1 MYAVKFSPLIVK
13 MFSVELILKVFRSPQ
28 VFLWLDKNATQMFS
42 NNVKF
47 MDVNKLVGSME
58 TGVVFNQ
65 LSRVVEKADL
75 LRYEVFLSNC
85 SR

>member
-1 MYAVKFSPLIVK
+1 MKFSPLIVK
-13 MFSVELILKVFRSPQ
+13 MFSVELILKVIRSPQ
-28 VFLWLDKNATQMFS
+28 VFLWLDKNATQIFS

-47 MDVNKLVGSME
+47 MNVNELVGSME
-58 TGVVFNQ
+58 TGSVFNQ
-65 LSRVVEKADL
+65 ISRVVEKADL

>member
-1 MYAVKFSPLIVK
+1 MKFSPLIVK
-13 MFSVELILKVFRSPQ
+13 MVSVELNLKVIRSPQ

-47 MDVNKLVGSME
+47 MDVNELVGSMQTE
-58 TGVVFNQ
+58 AVFNQ
-65 LSRVVEKADL
+65 ISRVVEKADL